1 MPSPEWQTAK
11 PLLENDYTT
20 VEGIENMT
28 IDAVIKLRPE
38 VYGKVKRN
46 NFANNWKK
54 MKERLKANKDK
65 PP

>member
-54 MKERLKANKDK
+54 
-65 PP
+65 